1 MGGFRGGVR
10 GARGDDHAAFVALF
24 PELGVDDPILD
35 AERFGREV
43 LPNAVVAI
51 RDGDG
56 DGDGGGGGGGDGD
69 GDTVGFGSY
78 RILGTTAHVVHVIT
92 SPTARREGVG
102 TAIMRAIGARVAAAG
117 CTDWY
122 LNTLPT
128 NEPAKALYRSLGF
141 TPSFLSQALKVPW
154 SVVDAHAHAHAHP
167 PPSTTT
173 NVVVRAFE
181 PSEERE
187 IERACSLIEGQLATA
202 RSFAGRILRV
212 LVERADSGSETI
224 AGVACFDPTFPGVHP
239 FRVARADL
247 ALPMLAALRS
257 HARAGD
263 DLVHV
268 VVENRTDVADALLA
282 AGATLRLTTLRMNGS
297 LPLGSAGQ

>member
-10 GARGDDHAAFVALF
+10 GAQGADHAAFVALF

-56 DGDGGGGGGGDGD
+56 GAGAGGE
-69 GDTVGFGSY
+69 TVGFGSY
-78 RILGTTAHVVHVIT
+78 RILGTAAHVVHVIT

-102 TAIMRAIGARVAAAG
+102 TAIMRAIGERVAAAG

-128 NEPAKALYRSLGF
+128 NEPAKALYASLGF

-154 SVVDAHAHAHAHP
+154 SAIDAHAHP
-167 PPSTTT
+167 PPSTI
-173 NVVVRAFE
+173 VVRAFE
-181 PSEERE
+181 PSEEHA
-187 IERACSLIEGQLATA
+187 IETACSLIEGQLATA
-202 RSFAGRILRV
+202 RSLAGRILRV
-212 LVERADSGSETI
+212 LVEREDSGSETI
-224 AGVACFDPTFPGVHP
+224 AGVGCFDPTFPGVNP

-247 ALPMLAALRS
+247 ALPMLAALRP

-282 AGATLRLTTLRMNGS
+282 VGATLRLTTLRMSAS
-297 LPLGSAGQ
+297 LPVPVSVPVPDASGNE

>member
-1 MGGFRGGVR
+1 
-10 GARGDDHAAFVALF
+10 VALF

-56 DGDGGGGGGGDGD
+56 NGDGD
-69 GDTVGFGSY
+69 GETVGFGSY
-78 RILGTTAHVVHVIT
+78 RILGTTAHVVHVVT

-122 LNTLPT
+122 LNTFPT
-128 NEPAKALYRSLGF
+128 NEPAKALYTSLGF

-167 PPSTTT
+167 APSTTK
-173 NVVVRAFE
+173 VVVRAFE